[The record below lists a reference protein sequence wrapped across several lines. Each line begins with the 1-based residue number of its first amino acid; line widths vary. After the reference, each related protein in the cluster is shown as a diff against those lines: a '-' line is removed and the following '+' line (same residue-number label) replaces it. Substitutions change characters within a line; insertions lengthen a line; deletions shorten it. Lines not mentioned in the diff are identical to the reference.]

1 MTSQSFCQTATK
13 IQLDKKDSLIYMPK
27 QLAVFL
33 IQDVVKSDAYA
44 EEIAVLNDNL
54 KIKDKII
61 EQQDTIISI
70 YKKKEK
76 SYLTTISLHEE
87 TESEHTVQIQ
97 DLTHKLEKKRKALR
111 FWEIVAVGAIGGMIG
126 IHYNWKYGQ

>member
-54 KIKDKII
+54 KVKDKII
-61 EQQDTIISI
+61 TQQDTIISL
-70 YKKKEK
+70 YKKKET
-76 SYLTTISLHEE
+76 SYLKTISLHED

-97 DLTHKLEKKRKALR
+97 DLTHKLEKKRRRLR
-111 FWEIVAVGAIGGMIG
+111 FWQTVAIGAIGGIVG
-126 IHYNWKYGQ
+126 VHYNWKYGQ

>member
-44 EEIAVLNDNL
+44 EEIKVLNDNL
-54 KIKDKII
+54 QVKDRII
-61 EQQDTIISI
+61 TQQDTIIAI
-70 YKKKEK
+70 YKKKEISFQK
-76 SYLTTISLHEE
+76 SISLHEE

-97 DLTHKLEKKRKALR
+97 DLTHKLEKKRRALH
-111 FWEIVAVGAIGGMIG
+111 FWQIVAVGAIGGMIG

>member
-27 QLAVFL
+27 QLAIFL
-33 IQDVVKSDAYA
+33 IQDVVKSDALA
-44 EEIAVLNDNL
+44 EEIAVLNDNA
-54 KIKDKII
+54 KVKDRII

-70 YKKKEK
+70 YKKKET
-76 SYLTTISLHEE
+76 SYLKTISLHEE
-87 TESEHTVQIQ
+87 TESEQTVKIQ
-97 DLTHKLEKKRKALR
+97 DLTHKIEKKRRTLR
-111 FWEIVAVGAIGGMIG
+111 FWQLVAVGAIGGMVG

>member
-27 QLAVFL
+27 QLAIFL
-33 IQDVVKSDAYA
+33 IQDVVKSDALA
-44 EEIAVLNDNL
+44 EEIAVLNDNA
-54 KIKDKII
+54 KVKDRII

-70 YKKKEK
+70 YKKKET
-76 SYLTTISLHEE
+76 SYLKTISLHEE
-87 TESEHTVQIQ
+87 TESEQTVKIQ
-97 DLTHKLEKKRKALR
+97 DLTHKIEKKKKTLR
-111 FWEIVAVGAIGGMIG
+111 FWQLVAVGAIGGMVG

>member
-54 KIKDKII
+54 QIKDRII
-61 EQQDTIISI
+61 NQQDTIISI
-70 YKKKEK
+70 YKKKES
-76 SYLTTISLHEE
+76 SYLKTISLHED
-87 TESEHTVQIQ
+87 TEAEHTVKIQ
-97 DLTHKLEKKRKALR
+97 DLTHKLEKKRRTLH
-111 FWEIVAVGAIGGMIG
+111 FWQIVAVGAIGGMIG